1 MTVSNTTS
9 NIVISLINTGS
20 KRTNMSVAID
30 GNTKD
35 GNQITV
41 SRKGIETLRGVL
53 DMGKSFNA
61 PAEKVEESLTSR
73 LKGFPEGSDVLSYLE
88 TNGVTV
94 TDYVN
99 NAVTALSAAK
109 IKEPT
114 VRAKKGDGFKTKQT
128 KFAFATAA
136 KLACRFAVAS
146 EDGAITA
153 DMLKAG
159 FEAALETFKDL
170 DVDSVVVA
178 AMKIADGRGVDA
190 DGHIRL
196 RGEAADDASEAAE

>member
-1 MTVSNTTS
+1 MTAS
-9 NIVISLINTGS
+9 NITISLINTGE
-20 KRTNMSVAID
+20 KRTNMSVAIT
-30 GNTKD
+30 GNTNAN
-35 GNQITV
+35 GQVVV

-61 PAEKVEESLTSR
+61 PAAKVEESLTSR
-73 LKGFPEGSDVLSYLE
+73 LKGFPEGEDVLAYLE
-88 TNGVTV
+88 TNGTTV

-99 NAVTALSAAK
+99 SAVSALATAK
-109 IKEPT
+109 IKEP
-114 VRAKKGDGFKTKQT
+114 VGRAKKGDGFKTKQT
-128 KFAFATAA
+128 KFALATAS

-146 EDGAITA
+146 ADGAITT

-170 DVDSVVVA
+170 DTDTVVAA

-196 RGEAADDASEAAE
+196 RGEASDDSTAE